1 MTTRSS
7 WKGPFISYDFL
18 TEDFKKL
25 NQKNFKTTSRS
36 SVVLP
41 FLLNKTVSIHNG
53 KFLIP
58 VFITED
64 MVGHKLGEFVLT
76 RLRHVYIK
84 KKMGQKANP
93 NSFQN
98 LFKTNNFLS
107 SYSNFTEYS
116 NFLQQKS
123 FISLNL
129 ITLFEKNNCIV
140 KDCFIVLNN
149 EKKFLTIFITF
160 FVLKRQ
166 RRTKLNVIRK
176 TALALLIKKIF
187 LILTNFGYISSKRLV
202 LQNLNKIAI
211 KFQKTNFFKEVLT
224 IKKDLTLFQKEIYF
238 NSGLLLF
245 SLMNVTKNN
254 SILMAKFIA
263 KFFRIFYRSKKINK
277 FLQFLSIFIENTSQ
291 KIKGLKVQIK
301 GRFHSVP
308 RTQTKLFEKGRIPLQ
323 TISAKINYALKH
335 INTSFGV
342 FGIKVW
348 LFE

>member
-1 MTTRSS
+1 
-7 WKGPFISYDFL
+7 
-18 TEDFKKL
+18 
-25 NQKNFKTTSRS
+25 
-36 SVVLP
+36 
-41 FLLNKTVSIHNG
+41 
-53 KFLIP
+53 
-58 VFITED
+58 
-64 MVGHKLGEFVLT
+64 
-76 RLRHVYIK
+76 
-84 KKMGQKANP
+84 MGQKANP

-238 NSGLLLF
+238 NPGLLLF